1 MPRARRLRGGNISPV
16 IAALI
21 AAMPDPNTVWSVPDR
36 TKWLNAFQA
45 AMNLAYK
52 ATPNGLSEMEKIDE

>member
-21 AAMPDPNTVWSVPDR
+21 AAIAGNQLLP
-36 TKWLNAFQA
+36 L
-45 AMNLAYK
+45 
-52 ATPNGLSEMEKIDE
+52 